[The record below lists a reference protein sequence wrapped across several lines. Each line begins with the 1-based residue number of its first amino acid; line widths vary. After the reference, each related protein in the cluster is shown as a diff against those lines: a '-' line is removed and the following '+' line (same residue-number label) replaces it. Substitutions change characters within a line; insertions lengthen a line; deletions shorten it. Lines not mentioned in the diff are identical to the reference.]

1 MRITTTGFKKDYKIH
16 GCHNRSFDNEK
27 LLSEFDENNF
37 HDVNSFNEPRVYI
50 FIRGNYEHGWKRPTI
65 VNISQINTQ
74 CTKFEQLTLFGFID
88 DITWK
93 INVEEHDL
101 VLSGLTTVYP
111 PVVENYKN
119 PYMNLD
125 ELVGS
130 DSDNIFFEPIADDNL
145 QILYIR
151 PYILVSLD
159 GFYGTYK
166 YYL

>member
-37 HDVNSFNEPRVYI
+37 IDVNSFNEPRVYI
-50 FIRGNYEHGWKRPTI
+50 FIHSKYEYGWKRPKS

-74 CTKFEQLTLFGFID
+74 HTKFEQLTLAGFID
-88 DITWK
+88 DITWQV
-93 INVEEHDL
+93 NVQEHDL
-101 VLSGLTTVYP
+101 VISGLTTVYP
-111 PVVENYKN
+111 SVENYKN
-119 PYMNLD
+119 PYMDLD
-125 ELVGS
+125 ELIES
-130 DSDNIFFEPIADDNL
+130 DRDNIFFEPIANNDL
-145 QILYIR
+145 EILYIR
-151 PYILVSLD
+151 PYVLVSLD

>member
-37 HDVNSFNEPRVYI
+37 IDVNSFNEPRVYI
-50 FIRGNYEHGWKRPTI
+50 FTHSKYEYGWKRPKS

-74 CTKFEQLTLFGFID
+74 HTKFEQLTLAGFID
-88 DITWK
+88 DITWQV
-93 INVEEHDL
+93 NVQEHDL
-101 VLSGLTTVYP
+101 VISGLTTVYP
-111 PVVENYKN
+111 SVENYKN
-119 PYMNLD
+119 PYMDLD
-125 ELVGS
+125 ELIES
-130 DSDNIFFEPIADDNL
+130 DRDNIFFEPIANNDL
-145 QILYIR
+145 EILYIR
-151 PYILVSLD
+151 PYVLVSLD